1 MINVNKSWLNEINKK
16 YKTNYKKVNGSF
28 DSLLFFVVKLDN
40 DLMYFNKVTGSIEFK
55 ILKGRA

>member
-1 MINVNKSWLNEINKK
+1 MKNINKSWLNEINKK

-40 DLMYFNKVTGSIEFK
+40 DLMYFNKMTGSIEFK